1 MFLAM
6 LTNLTAKLP
15 SSHLAIVQN
24 ENGAPQLAN
33 IPLPVLKPRSLIV
46 RTVSVALNPS
56 DHKMGAAFPT
66 PGAVVGMDFSGTVA
80 AIHADT
86 KTDLKIGDR
95 VCSWVHGSNPGDPS
109 NGAFA
114 QYIRARP
121 EILLRVPKD
130 TSMLM
135 EEAATLGLGLM
146 TNIMALWDPAAL
158 GLAAHPGSPAEKR
171 FPVLV
176 YGGSTATGTLATQL
190 LQLSGIDPIVT
201 CSPRNFDLVRQR
213 GAVAQVDYI
222 LPDVV
227 EEIQR
232 LTGSK
237 LKHAFD
243 CVAGPESVAHCYA
256 ALGRTGGRYASVE
269 MIPDELRTRR
279 AVRAKV
285 VLAYEG
291 FGEDVPLPKGY
302 GSQADPEKFALA
314 VKFFAMFQDLL
325 DEGTLKTHPIES
337 VGVGLLSVLSGLQ
350 SLKSG
355 LVSGRK
361 LVVTL

>member
-1 MFLAM
+1 MSTAS
-6 LTNLTAKLP
+6 TAKLP
-15 SSHLAIVQN
+15 SSHFAIVQK

-33 IPLPVLKPRSLIV
+33 IPLPVLKPGSLIV
-46 RTVSVALNPS
+46 KTVSVALNPS

-80 AIHADT
+80 AIHPET
-86 KTDLKIGDR
+86 ETDLKIGDR

-121 EILLRVPKD
+121 EILLRVPNG
-130 TSMLM
+130 MRM
-135 EEAATLGLGLM
+135 EQAATLGVGLM
-146 TNIMALWDPAAL
+146 TNVMALWDPTAL

-176 YGGSTATGTLATQL
+176 YGGSTATGTLAIQL
-190 LQLSGIDPIVT
+190 LRLSGIDPIVT
-201 CSPRNFDLVRQR
+201 CSPRNFDLVGDR

-227 EEIQR
+227 EEIKR
-232 LTGSK
+232 LTHSK

-243 CVAGPESVAHCYA
+243 CVTGPESVAHCYA
-256 ALGRTGGRYASVE
+256 ALGRTGGRYAAVE

-291 FGEDVPLPKGY
+291 LGEDVPLPKGY

-314 VKFFAMFQDLL
+314 VKFFAMFQTLL
-325 DEGTLKTHPIES
+325 DEGSIKTHPIES
-337 VGVGLLSVLSGLQ
+337 AGVGLPSVLSGLQ

-355 LVSGRK
+355 SVSGRK